1 MDLFIKICICAL
13 VGLATGVSITFIIR
27 NILGSRKYITD
38 EELESAKNFYEKA
51 CKFSEENTV
60 AILPYREIISDKD
73 LDIAVLVDMRTA
85 KSYSIARKGSKGAEL
100 LHDLAR
106 PGTKIYA
113 IHDNMFIVNNADLV
127 EGADAILH
135 PEDNTDK
142 ERKQTKWKK
151 M

>member
-1 MDLFIKICICAL
+1 MDLFIKICICIL

-27 NILGSRKYITD
+27 NILGSRKYITN
-38 EELESAKNFYEKA
+38 EELESAKSFYEKSS
-51 CKFSEENTV
+51 KFSEDSSV
-60 AILPYREIISDKD
+60 AILPYREIISDKE
-73 LDIAVLVDMRTA
+73 LDIAVIIDMRTA

-113 IHDNMFIVNNADLV
+113 MYDDMLILNNADLV
-127 EGADAILH
+127 EGAEAILH

-142 ERKQTKWKK
+142 E
-151 M
+151 